1 VFGVKDSTIRYWSD
15 KFINPKRNNKG
26 DRMFSPKDLDT
37 FKIIYYLVKERGM
50 TLEGAKKR
58 IDENR
63 DGESKNAE
71 VVNRLEIIKEEL
83 LDLKNYM

>member
-1 VFGVKDSTIRYWSD
+1 MFDVKDSTIRYWSD

-26 DRMFSPKDLDT
+26 DRMFSPDDLDT

-50 TLEGAKKR
+50 TLDGAKNR

-63 DGESKNAE
+63 DGEYKNAE
-71 VVNRLEIIKEEL
+71 IVNRLENIKAEL
-83 LDLKNYM
+83 LDVKNLI